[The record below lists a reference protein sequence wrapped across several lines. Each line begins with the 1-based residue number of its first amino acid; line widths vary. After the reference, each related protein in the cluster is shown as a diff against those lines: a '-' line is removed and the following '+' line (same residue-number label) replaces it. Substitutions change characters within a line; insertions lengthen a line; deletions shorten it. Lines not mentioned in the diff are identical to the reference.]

1 MKNTRRLTW
10 IFLSVIF
17 TVIIGLFIL
26 VPSVFAQSDDAEI
39 NRYMSLFER
48 VFRFVHDNY
57 VDEVDPETLF
67 HGAMDGLFE
76 SLDDPHSSYLVPN
89 EMQDLTDTTSGQ
101 FGGVGLYITK
111 SSQRIGVE
119 GEVPE
124 DYSPYVRVVAPIE
137 ETPAARAGI
146 HAGDFIIAIEGETTK
161 DLDIDTVVDRLRG
174 IPGSTVTVTIL
185 RNKDIEFDVTI
196 ERAVIETPTTRHAM
210 IPGGIGYLRIIQ
222 FTPLTTEKVKEA
234 IEEFEENN
242 YRGLIIDVRNNPG
255 GLLSS
260 VVDVADI
267 FLPGGV
273 VVSTKSRIPS
283 ENEVYTADQDIDVP
297 LNKPIVLLIDQ
308 GSASASEILAGAF
321 KDRERALLLGEQT
334 FGKGS
339 VQQVKYVGEGGF
351 KLTMSR
357 YYTPAGINIDQIGIE
372 PDRVIKEPEFT
383 DEEQESYRRILKN
396 RWIEDFVDGRKS
408 ISTREIN
415 TFIDELQEER
425 GIILKD
431 RILGRLI
438 RNEINRRIDSPPVY
452 DLKYDIVLQEA
463 VELLR
468 EGKVAGGK
476 R

>member
-10 IFLSVIF
+10 IFLSVSF
-17 TVIIGLFIL
+17 TVIIGLLIL
-26 VPSVFAQSDDAEI
+26 VPSVFAQSNDAELK
-39 NRYMSLFER
+39 RYISLFEQ

-111 SSQRIGVE
+111 SSRQIGVE

-146 HAGDFIIAIEGETTK
+146 HAGDFIIAIEGETTE
-161 DLDIDTVVDRLRG
+161 DLDIDAVVDRLRG
-174 IPGSTVTVTIL
+174 VPGSTVTVTIL
-185 RNKDIEFDVTI
+185 RNKNIEFDVTI

-234 IEEFEENN
+234 IEEFQENN

-267 FLPGGV
+267 FLPGGMI
-273 VVSTKSRIPS
+273 VSTKSRIPS
-283 ENEVYTADQDIDVP
+283 ENEVFTADQDIDVP
-297 LNKPIVLLIDQ
+297 LSKPIVLLIDQ
-308 GSASASEILAGAF
+308 GSASASEIIAGAF
-321 KDRERALLLGEQT
+321 KDRERALLLGEKT

-339 VQQVKYVGEGGF
+339 VQQVKYVGVGGF

-357 YYTPAGINIDQIGIE
+357 YYT
-372 PDRVIKEPEFT
+372 
-383 DEEQESYRRILKN
+383 
-396 RWIEDFVDGRKS
+396 
-408 ISTREIN
+408 
-415 TFIDELQEER
+415 
-425 GIILKD
+425 
-431 RILGRLI
+431 
-438 RNEINRRIDSPPVY
+438 
-452 DLKYDIVLQEA
+452 
-463 VELLR
+463 
-468 EGKVAGGK
+468 
-476 R
+476 